1 MNLGTALVLLV
12 IIAIVVVAIIST
24 RKRAKSGCCGGSE
37 FKEKKI
43 KPADTNKD
51 NYPFS
56 ATVNIDGMTCDH
68 CVARVQNALNELDGV
83 YAKVN
88 LKKNN
93 AEVLYKDE
101 SAEAQI
107 EAAITKNGYVFK
119 GFE

>member
-1 MNLGTALVLLV
+1 MVLLV
-12 IIAIVVVAIIST
+12 IIAIIVVAIIST
-24 RKRAKSGCCGGSE
+24 KKRAKSGCCGGSE

-43 KPADTNKD
+43 KPADTNKE

-56 ATVNIDGMTCDH
+56 ATVKIDGMTCEH

-93 AEVLYKDE
+93 ADVLYKNE
-101 SAEAQI
+101 SAKAEI
-107 EAAITKNGYVFK
+107 EAAIAKNGYTFK